1 MKEQLNPKICDFY
14 NTFLLDQPQE
24 NIDNFLD
31 SHNFTFFKQLNIK
44 DSFTERYDFYKSLYN
59 LGCFEK
65 PVEENGK
72 MVDYAQKIT
81 GFIKLKLEKNDVCIE
96 RFTQIFQHMENKG
109 FNKEFTEFFIK
120 NYDELMEAEKYK
132 TDFIVRC
139 YNEFEEVQK
148 TNTSNRG
155 SQRQLKPTVEKFK
168 EYFTEKKFYGLNEE
182 TQGIANSISPY
193 FKEQSTFD
201 TAVSIEKERK
211 MKGTPENILGKHL
224 SEKTLKDP
232 FILIDNYAEKIYNNQ
247 SEAFDNLNSVSN
259 DFTFDWLEKND
270 PDNFILGKLCS
281 CCAHLQGAGY
291 GIMRA
296 SITHPNI
303 QTLVIR
309 DKYDR
314 IIAKSTLY
322 INPKKGYGVF
332 NNVEV
337 SLDVYEQDK
346 QKIYQKYML
355 GTKAFVDE
363 YNKQH
368 PDTPIKKIN
377 VGMHL
382 NDLTNLIEK
391 HNVKSEDLLPAV
403 NYSKYCPQ
411 EYGHGGDSDE
421 SQFTIL
427 DLGEKENERS
437 Y

>member
-1 MKEQLNPKICDFY
+1 M
-14 NTFLLDQPQE
+14 
-24 NIDNFLD
+24 
-31 SHNFTFFKQLNIK
+31 
-44 DSFTERYDFYKSLYN
+44 
-59 LGCFEK
+59 
-65 PVEENGK
+65 EENGK
-72 MVDYAQKIT
+72 TIDYAQKIT

-96 RFTQIFQHMENKG
+96 RFTQIFKNMENKG

-120 NYDELMEAEKYK
+120 NYDALMEAEKYK

-168 EYFTEKKFYGLNEE
+168 EYFADKKFYGLTEE
-182 TQGIANSISPY
+182 TQGIADAISPY
-193 FKEQSTFD
+193 FKEQSSFD

-211 MKGTPENILGKHL
+211 LKGTPENILGMHL
-224 SEKTLKDP
+224 TEKTLEDP

-247 SEAFDNLNSVSN
+247 SETFENLNSASN
-259 DFTFDWLEKND
+259 QFTFDWLEKND

-281 CCAHLQGAGY
+281 CCAHLHGAGY

-309 DKYDR
+309 DENDK
-314 IIAKSTLY
+314 IVAKSTLY

-337 SLDVYEQDK
+337 SIDVYEEDK
-346 QKIYQKYML
+346 QKIYQKYLL

-363 YNKQH
+363 YNRQH
-368 PDTPIKKIN
+368 PDSPIRKIN

-382 NDLTNLIEK
+382 NDLTNQIEK
-391 HNVKSEDLLPAV
+391 HNKRAEDLLHAV

-411 EYGHGGDSDE
+411 EYGHDGDSDE

-427 DLGEKENERS
+427 DIGEEENERS